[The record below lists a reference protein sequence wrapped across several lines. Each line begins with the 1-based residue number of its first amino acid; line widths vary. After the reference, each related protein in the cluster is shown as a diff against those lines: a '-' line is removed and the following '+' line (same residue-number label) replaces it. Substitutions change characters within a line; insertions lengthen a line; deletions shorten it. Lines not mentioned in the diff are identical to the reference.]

1 MFSSL
6 TEFIKRHNIIT
17 IFSHIYP
24 DGDAIGSMVG
34 AQEIIKANF
43 PDKEVYVVGENK
55 EPFLTLLGPLDVVS
69 DEVISNSAALVV
81 DIANADRVFDQRFR
95 LAKDSF
101 KVDHH
106 VFVENFTNEEIVK
119 TNRIAASE
127 ILGEYVIS
135 ENLKISN
142 RGASAL
148 ALGITTDSGRFVYDL
163 TSALTFKVMSYLLE
177 NGADFKFINDV
188 LGRRKLEGLKTR
200 GYFMMNY
207 VTYKNV
213 IYISLTH
220 EELTKLGLTF
230 SEGSAFVN
238 TYSGYEG
245 YPTWATFFSDENGL
259 IYSELR
265 SKSHNV
271 QRVAR
276 AFGGGGH
283 LKASGCRLENKEEI
297 IKVLEALVNAEEIA

>member
-135 ENLKISN
+135 ENLKISQ